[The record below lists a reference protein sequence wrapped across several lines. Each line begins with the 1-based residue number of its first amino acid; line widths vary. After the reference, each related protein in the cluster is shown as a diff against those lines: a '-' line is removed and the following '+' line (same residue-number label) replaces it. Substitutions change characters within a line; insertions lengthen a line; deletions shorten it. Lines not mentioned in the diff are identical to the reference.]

1 MAEMTEHL
9 PPRASALVPFG
20 IFLLFYLG
28 ISLWAGD
35 FYSVSM
41 PVAFLVAGAAALA
54 LKSPLSFAER
64 VEHYARGMGENNIM
78 IMCLIF
84 LLAGAFAAVTKAMG
98 AVDAAVLLT
107 RHVMPPEFFLTGM
120 FCISAL
126 ISLAIGTSCG
136 TIAALTPVA
145 LGLPGAADVPT
156 TVMLGAVA
164 GGAMFGDNLSMISD
178 TTIAATRTQ
187 DVAMQ
192 DKFKVN
198 FKLVLPCAVL
208 TLLIYLFAGTGAE
221 KTIQPELPPILWKHG
236 LLILPYIL
244 LLVLALAGWNVMILL
259 GAGTVFAGIIGIFS
273 GPLTFR
279 AALDVCGKG
288 VLGMSE
294 TLIVALL
301 AGGLLAMIRFHG
313 GVTYLLDIVTRKIR
327 TAKGAEAGVFFL
339 TGIINLFTANNT
351 VAIVIAGPIAREL
364 GTKFHCDPKRI
375 AGILDT
381 ASCFVQGVIPYGAQ
395 ILIAAGLAKTA
406 GVEVSS
412 LSLAGAMLY
421 PWLMGAAILLN
432 ISLRRQ
438 SCSSSC
444 CRNQ

>member
-1 MAEMTEHL
+1 MAENTV
-9 PPRASALVPFG
+9 PAPRASALIPFG
-20 IFLLFYLG
+20 VFLIFYLG

-41 PVAFLVAGAAALA
+41 PVAFLIAGGAALA
-54 LKSPLSFAER
+54 MKSPLSFAEK
-64 VEHYARGMGENNIM
+64 VEHYARGMGESNIM
-78 IMCLIF
+78 LMCLIF

-107 RHVMPPEFFLTGM
+107 RHVMPPEYFLAGM
-120 FCISAL
+120 FCIAAL

-156 TVMLGAVA
+156 SLMLGAVA

-198 FKLVLPCAVL
+198 FRLVLPCAVL
-208 TLLIYLFAGTGAE
+208 VLLIYLFAGSGADG
-221 KTIQPELPPILWKHG
+221 TAQPQLPPLLWKHG
-236 LLILPYIL
+236 VLILPYIL

-259 GAGTVFAGIIGIFS
+259 GAGTVLAGVIGIFS
-273 GPLTFR
+273 GTLTFR
-279 AALDVCGKG
+279 TALDVCGKG

-313 GVTYLLDIVTRKIR
+313 GVAYLLNAVTRKIR
-327 TAKGAEAGVFFL
+327 TARGAETGVFFL

-364 GTKFHCDPKRI
+364 STRFRCDPKRI

-406 GVEVSS
+406 GQETSTLAV
-412 LSLAGAMLY
+412 AGAMFY
-421 PWLMGAAILLN
+421 PWLMGAAVLLN
-432 ISLRRQ
+432 IALHPQ
-438 SCSSSC
+438 KL

>member
-1 MAEMTEHL
+1 MTENF
-9 PPRASALVPFG
+9 PPRASALIPFG
-20 IFLLFYLG
+20 VFLIFYLG
-28 ISLWAGD
+28 ASLWAGD

-41 PVAFLVAGAAALA
+41 PVAFLVAGAVALV

-64 VEHYARGMGENNIM
+64 VEHYARGMGESNIM

-107 RHVMPPEFFLTGM
+107 RHVMPPEFFLA
-120 FCISAL
+120 AL

-145 LGLPGAADVPT
+145 LGLPGSAAVPT
-156 TVMLGAVA
+156 AVMLGAVA

-187 DVAMQ
+187 NVAMQ

-208 TLLIYLFAGTGAE
+208 ALLIYLCAGNSAE
-221 KTIQPELPPILWKHG
+221 GMVPAELPPVRWKHG

-244 LLVLALAGWNVMILL
+244 LLALALAGWNVMILL
-259 GAGTVFAGIIGIFS
+259 GAGTVFAGIIGIIS
-273 GPLTFR
+273 GTVTFR
-279 AALDVCGKG
+279 TVLDVCGKG

-301 AGGLLAMIRFHG
+301 AGGLLALVRFHG
-313 GVTYLLDIVTRKIR
+313 GVTYLLDAVTRKIR
-327 TAKGAEAGVFFL
+327 TAKGAEAGVFLL

-364 GTKFHCDPKRI
+364 SFKFHCDPKRI

-406 GVEVSS
+406 GLEVSS

-421 PWLMGAAILLN
+421 PWLMGAAVLLN
-432 ISLRRQ
+432 ITLRRQ

-444 CRNQ
+444 RRNQ